1 MKNNIVPIIESIDDN
16 KLVPSAKTVY
26 RNCIMLVIKHP
37 TENKFLYLHN
47 KKFGW
52 NVLELKKARI
62 HLFRQF
68 EK

>member
-1 MKNNIVPIIESIDDN
+1 MKNNIVPIIESIDNN

-52 NVLELKKARI
+52 NV
-62 HLFRQF
+62 
-68 EK
+68 